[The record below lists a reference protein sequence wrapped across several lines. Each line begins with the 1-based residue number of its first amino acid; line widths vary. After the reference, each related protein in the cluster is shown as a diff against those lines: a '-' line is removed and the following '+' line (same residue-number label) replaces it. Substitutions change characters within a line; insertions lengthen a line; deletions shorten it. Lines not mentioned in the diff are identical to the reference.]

1 MYYGP
6 PLHCLANTEVDFVL
20 IHLNADSGSWEVV
33 VAPISQVSQ
42 ALEVIENVRKI
53 SSTVWVNK
61 NQCERIADRFTLIA
75 EGLKVME
82 LDKDSPGGK
91 ALDGGDSSSSKD
103 YPGFDELLTVLRK
116 GEALV
121 SSYGK
126 YGVWKAITSAVSRTD
141 NREAFQEI
149 HLELD
154 TLNSQFQFEGS
165 NGKYVEL
172 ASGVDR
178 SDLLTED
185 AEKDL
190 KELPKN
196 VETLTRIN
204 EEQASQRVSNLD
216 LETLQQVVT
225 ERINPV
231 GEDGKLPIYL
241 KIDLVTVETKAP
253 IRELARQSKQDP
265 TDKDGWALVRD
276 GSWLGCEFAIK
287 VRQYLL

>member
-1 MYYGP
+1 M
-6 PLHCLANTEVDFVL
+6 
-20 IHLNADSGSWEVV
+20 
-33 VAPISQVSQ
+33 
-42 ALEVIENVRKI
+42 IENVRKI

-82 LDKDSPGGK
+82 LDKDFPGGK
-91 ALDGGDSSSSKD
+91 ALDGGGGSSSSKD

-121 SSYGK
+121 SSYEK

-196 VETLTRIN
+196 DSWANSGLWEPHHSWANSGECILLTDSILCLYTNRNGRRFLRASLLKFVRVFLQAVKKLCISCY
-204 EEQASQRVSNLD
+204 EQATGRIFQFHCICIIP
-216 LETLQQVVT
+216 TLC
-225 ERINPV
+225 
-231 GEDGKLPIYL
+231 LL
-241 KIDLVTVETKAP
+241 LVT
-253 IRELARQSKQDP
+253 AR
-265 TDKDGWALVRD
+265 L
-276 GSWLGCEFAIK
+276 E
-287 VRQYLL
+287 